1 MVPPR
6 HLHEILA
13 RYVHQCKAASVA
25 DVGGEAGDFEPTRLV
40 GRLVVPPRHRA
51 LHRQHL
57 RHVEALVYLPVG
69 VHAHLEL
76 GAEHVPEVFSHGS
89 QSGVPDAGDLSHLV
103 FPRRALLRAF
113 VRGFVSLGAFLGG
126 FFVRLVRGFI
136 RGFALAFVF
145 LLRRFTL
152 ARALAFLR
160 LVEPGA
166 IALAHRH
173 HDG

>member
-1 MVPPR
+1 VTLNPFGSSDGSWYR
-6 HLHEILA
+6 HVTERSTGSI
-13 RYVHQCKAASVA
+13 C
-25 DVGGEAGDFEPTRLV
+25 DT
-40 GRLVVPPRHRA
+40 
-51 LHRQHL
+51 L
-57 RHVEALVYLPVG
+57 RHSCTFPLG

-89 QSGVPDAGDLSHLV
+89 QAGVPDAGDFSHLV
-103 FPRRALLRAF
+103 LPRRALLRAF

-126 FFVRLVRGFI
+126 FFVRSIRGFI

-145 LLRRFTL
+145 LLRGFTL

-166 IALAHRH
+166 IGLAHRH